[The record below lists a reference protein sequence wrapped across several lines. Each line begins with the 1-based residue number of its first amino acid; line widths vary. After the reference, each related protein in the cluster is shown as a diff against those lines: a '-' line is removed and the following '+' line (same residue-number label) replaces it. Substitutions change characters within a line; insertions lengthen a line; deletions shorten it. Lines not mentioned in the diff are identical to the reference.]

1 MNSIRRLAAFVFVIA
16 LTGVLFAGIA
26 PTQAEKTPV
35 GVKAN
40 CLLYQKT
47 ATVPVSQAWTVYR
60 TTSMQVNDY
69 FYWDWKTVSGSPEIL
84 FTVEDASSS
93 VKYNSGTKSAD
104 SGVMIA
110 NSGGKWTMS
119 WSNMN
124 PSYSVD
130 VEMTAKFCDKF
141 TLTASPTSGKIP
153 LTVTFT
159 LSGEELQHFGLSW
172 SFGDG
177 GTGTGAT
184 TTHQYTKIGTYPVKL
199 NVTDA
204 VGQTDNYLTAS
215 IEAKDTDAGGGGGG
229 GMSMLLVGG
238 IIAVIII
245 VVVVVVLYIFII
257 KKKAVAPA
265 GAPVAWTATAPGAA
279 TPQPVQFYSQPPPPS
294 AYPPP
299 AAAPTPAYSQP
310 PPAAYPLPSQQAPP
324 PSAPA
329 PAPPPP
335 AQPAPMAPCP
345 TCRSPLRIIPEYN
358 KWYCDRCRRY
368 P

>member
-1 MNSIRRLAAFVFVIA
+1 MNSIRRLGAFVFVIA

-47 ATVPVSQAWTVYR
+47 ATVPVGQAWTVFR
-60 TTSMQVNDY
+60 TTPMQANDY

-93 VKYNSGTKSAD
+93 VQYNSGTKSLD
-104 SGVMIA
+104 TGVLIA

-119 WSNMN
+119 WTNMN

-130 VEMTAKFCDKF
+130 VEITAKFCDKF

-159 LSGEELQHFGLSW
+159 VNGEESQRFGFSW

-204 VGQTDNYLTAS
+204 VGQTNNYLTAS
-215 IEAKDTDAGGGGGG
+215 IEARDTDAGGGAAGTNL
-229 GMSMLLVGG
+229 MLVGA

-257 KKKAVAPA
+257 KKKKAVAPV
-265 GAPVAWTATAPGAA
+265 GAPVAQMAVAPGAA
-279 TPQPVQFYSQPPPPS
+279 TPQPVQFYSQPPPPA

-299 AAAPTPAYSQP
+299 TAAPAPAAPAPAYSQP

-324 PSAPA
+324 P
-329 PAPPPP
+329 
-335 AQPAPMAPCP
+335 AQPAPTALCP